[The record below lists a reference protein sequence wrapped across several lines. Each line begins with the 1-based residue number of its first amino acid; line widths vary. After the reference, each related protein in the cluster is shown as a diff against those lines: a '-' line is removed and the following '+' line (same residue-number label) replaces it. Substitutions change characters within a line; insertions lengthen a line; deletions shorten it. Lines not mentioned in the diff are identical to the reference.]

1 MASGLR
7 LQAPPAASGLCGKSF
22 GDFEGRR
29 NASFTRSGI
38 FGENVLASVRRSVPS
53 RGGCGDGASPGLAC
67 VAMLWWSDAAIR
79 LQPRWQKAHLM
90 RVEKLKAGSVSKDV
104 LEDEVEID
112 YISMLTELSKSRT
125 KQLISAGLTP
135 EMIIGRAAMLGFLA
149 ATTVEFET
157 GKSVLQQLTIRGE
170 LSSAVVVVTV
180 ALLSLLLHEN
190 NSKENGSSAPFNPFG
205 LFTPTAERLNGQA
218 AMLGFVLLVAI
229 ESAKGSA
236 LF

>member
-1 MASGLR
+1 MR
-7 LQAPPAASGLCGKSF
+7 L
-22 GDFEGRR
+22 
-29 NASFTRSGI
+29 
-38 FGENVLASVRRSVPS
+38 
-53 RGGCGDGASPGLAC
+53 
-67 VAMLWWSDAAIR
+67 
-79 LQPRWQKAHLM
+79 
-90 RVEKLKAGSVSKDV
+90 EKLKAGNVSKDV
-104 LEDEVEID
+104 LEDDVEIEF
-112 YISMLTELSKSRT
+112 IWKLTELAKSKT

-135 EMIIGRAAMLGFLA
+135 EMVVGRAAMLGFLA

-170 LSSAVVVVTV
+170 LASAVVVVTV
-180 ALLSLLLHEN
+180 ALMSLLMHEN